1 MAVARITKRLVD
13 ACEPADKPVF
23 IFDES
28 LKGFGL
34 KVNPTGSK
42 NYIVE
47 YRVGAGGRLT
57 RKRRVMISATS
68 NMTPD
73 QARKKAREYLATAR
87 TGIDP
92 ASERSKERKVP
103 DFNTFAYRYLDEEA
117 TSRLKP
123 ATIQNYEINIRKHA
137 MPFIGPLKLTE
148 ITRAEIQQLH
158 STIGR
163 RTKIQANRTIE
174 TISAVY
180 RYAQTLG
187 IVEEGY
193 NPTNGIKSFK
203 ETPRTRYLS
212 EDEFMRLGAAIRLAE
227 TEGIPWELSANGS
240 ASKHT
245 VKSQNQR
252 TVFPIGATDT
262 IRLLMFTGCRL
273 REILNLTWP
282 EVDLER
288 GLLFLADSKTG
299 ARTVVLNQIA
309 MEILRCQNQRG
320 LYVFPSEFSDAPRA
334 DLNKPWRAIRRRAG
348 AEDLRLHD
356 LRHSFAS
363 VGAGAGMGLPIV
375 GALLGHKQAATTER
389 YAHLDASPLRVAS
402 DQIGAKIANAMNRGT
417 A

>member
-13 ACEPADKPVF
+13 ACKPADKPVF

-34 KVNPTGSK
+34 KVNPTGGK

-57 RKRRVMISATS
+57 RKRRITIGGTS

-73 QARKKAREYLATAR
+73 QARKKSREILAVAR
-87 TGIDP
+87 TGIDQ
-92 ASERSKERKVP
+92 ASTRSKERKVP
-103 DFNTFAYRYLDEEA
+103 DFKTFAYRYLDKEA

-137 MPFIGPLKLTE
+137 IPFIGPLKLTE
-148 ITRAEIQQLH
+148 ISRVEIQLLH

-163 RTKIQANRTIE
+163 CTKIQANRTVE

-180 RYAQTLG
+180 RYAQALG
-187 IVEEGY
+187 IIEDGY

-203 ETPRTRYLS
+203 ETPRAGYLS
-212 EDEFMRLGAAIRLAE
+212 EGEFMRLGAAIRLAE

-245 VKSQNQR
+245 TKSQYQR
-252 TVFPIGATDT
+252 TVFPTGATDT

-273 REILNLTWP
+273 REILNLTWA
-282 EVDLER
+282 ETDLER
-288 GLLFLADSKTG
+288 GLLFLADGKTG
-299 ARTVVLNQIA
+299 ASRQVRFV
-309 MEILRCQNQRG
+309 
-320 LYVFPSEFSDAPRA
+320 
-334 DLNKPWRAIRRRAG
+334 
-348 AEDLRLHD
+348 RL
-356 LRHSFAS
+356 S
-363 VGAGAGMGLPIV
+363 
-375 GALLGHKQAATTER
+375 
-389 YAHLDASPLRVAS
+389 LRVFRCTKS
-402 DQIGAKIANAMNRGT
+402 
-417 A
+417 